1 MKLFLSVLF
10 AMAGLLCRAQTGVT
24 GQAMVH
30 LEAGGTLCNGAAQL
44 VEVRADVTGLSGGS
58 GEPAGLNGAEVHLTL
73 ASGAQTWYARA
84 LSGTV
89 SASWPFKVVGT
100 NASQVVV
107 SGNLILAGWAAGDTP
122 NQDYIVGKLV
132 FSGASSSTSGEVS
145 LQNTGTLASKWW
157 NDGTLNGDGPE
168 LMAFQ
173 TGSSLNITI
182 PVWPGL
188 DLHTAC
194 SLWLSSD
201 AAYNFNG
208 STAVIDVMDL
218 VELTNC
224 MPN

>member
-1 MKLFLSVLF
+1 MKILLSVLF
-10 AMAGLLCRAQTGVT
+10 AVAAVLSWAQTGVT
-24 GQAMVH
+24 GQATVH

-44 VEVRADVTGLSGGS
+44 VEVRADVTGLSGSS

-84 LSGTV
+84 LSGLI
-89 SASWPFKVVGT
+89 SPSWPFKVVGT

-122 NQDYIVGKLV
+122 NQDYLVGQLV
-132 FSGASSSTSGEVS
+132 FSGAASSTSGEVS

-157 NDGTLNGDGPE
+157 DDGSANGDGPE

-188 DLHTAC
+188 DFLTAC

-208 STAVIDVMDL
+208 STSVVDVMDL

-224 MPN
+224 MPD